1 VDVIEPSYEYLGLIR
16 GFYRYNTLMKIGT
29 DIVQINRIEKSL
41 TQFGDKFKQRFLL
54 PQEIVLVKKTASL
67 AGFWAAKEA
76 ISKAL
81 GCGIGSELSFHD
93 IIIAKDSRGAPIF
106 SLSTE
111 AQKKHKIKESSLSIS
126 HDGGF
131 AIAVAV
137 ISQ

>member
-1 VDVIEPSYEYLGLIR
+1 
-16 GFYRYNTLMKIGT
+16 MKIGT

-41 TQFGDKFKQRFLL
+41 TQFGDKFKQRFLS
-54 PQEIVLVKKTASL
+54 PQEIELVQKTASI

-93 IIIAKDSRGAPIF
+93 ILITKNSRGAPTF
-106 SLSTE
+106 TLSQK
-111 AQKKHKIKESSLSIS
+111 AQKIHQIKVCSLSIS

>member
-1 VDVIEPSYEYLGLIR
+1 
-16 GFYRYNTLMKIGT
+16 
-29 DIVQINRIEKSL
+29 VQ
-41 TQFGDKFKQRFLL
+41 
-54 PQEIVLVKKTASL
+54 KTASI

-81 GCGIGSELSFHD
+81 GCGIGRELSFHD
-93 IIIAKDSRGAPIF
+93 IIIAKDPRGAPTF
-106 SLSTE
+106 SLSKE
-111 AQKKHKIKESSLSIS
+111 AQKIHKIKESSLSIS

>member
-1 VDVIEPSYEYLGLIR
+1 
-16 GFYRYNTLMKIGT
+16 MKIGT
-29 DIVQINRIEKSL
+29 DIVEINRIERSL
-41 TQFGDKFKQRFLL
+41 TQFGDKFKERFLL
-54 PQEIVLVKKTASL
+54 PQEIEIVKKTASI

-93 IIIAKDSRGAPIF
+93 IIISKDSRGAPAF
-106 SLSTE
+106 RLTTK
-111 AQKKHKIKESSLSIS
+111 AQEHHKIKTSSLSIS

-137 ISQ
+137 INQ